1 MVCPINVFLTCSST
15 INEAQH
21 PQFLPLF
28 LSFFAKKKS
37 FVWMDLPVTVE
48 VQHSKILMFPF
59 SSSTDK
65 NRYGSGH
72 VQEADK

>member
-1 MVCPINVFLTCSST
+1 MPFWPVLALLMKRNIP
-15 INEAQH
+15 
-21 PQFLPLF
+21 
-28 LSFFAKKKS
+28 SFFHFFCPFLLKKKKS